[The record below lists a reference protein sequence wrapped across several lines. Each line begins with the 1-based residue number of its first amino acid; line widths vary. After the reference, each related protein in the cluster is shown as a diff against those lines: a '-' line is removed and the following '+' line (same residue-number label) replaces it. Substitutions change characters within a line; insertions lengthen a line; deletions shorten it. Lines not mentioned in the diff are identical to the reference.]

1 MTEIR
6 VYIVD
11 ITDEETKEVTINTPI
26 EEFMDYA
33 EAQGSVMTLETFINQ
48 YNTNLLGTL
57 NPDKYLMR
65 MAEFDTDQYMFIREI
80 N

>member
-1 MTEIR
+1 
-6 VYIVD
+6 
-11 ITDEETKEVTINTPI
+11 
-26 EEFMDYA
+26 MDYA